1 MLGGFGMTRLRIGL
15 ASLLCLTAANAA
27 GEIVYLLSFES
38 FVRPSDGSDAIE
50 RQVDSRPLPISSKTR
65 QYLIRFC
72 PTSDRFDCALAV
84 SQVEAREGKLAV
96 RITEYDSPD
105 VPSKILSEIDTTVR
119 FSLGTPETFET
130 ETINALIRLN
140 FIVEEGPDIS
150 ETVYGK
156 RERTIR
162 TTPYYSDGK
171 VVGTR
176 LYPGGD
182 QQRFADLG
190 FEPGDIVVGF
200 DEYRV
205 DDAVSAD
212 LFESSLRAGKVK
224 SVTVQRREALVTVS
238 IE

>member
-1 MLGGFGMTRLRIGL
+1 MTRLRIGF
-15 ASLLCLTAANAA
+15 AALLCLTALNAA
-27 GEIVYLLSFES
+27 GEIVYFVSFES
-38 FVRPSDGSDAIE
+38 SVRPSDGSDAIE
-50 RQVDSRPLPISSKTR
+50 RQVDSRPLPVSSATR
-65 QYLIRFC
+65 QYLIPFC
-72 PTSDRFDCALAV
+72 TISDRFDCALAV
-84 SQVEAREGKLAV
+84 SQVEGREGKLAV

-105 VPSKILSEIDTTVR
+105 VPSKIVSEIDTIVR
-119 FSLGTPETFET
+119 FSIGTPETFET
-130 ETINALIRLN
+130 ETKNASIRLD
-140 FIVEEGPDIS
+140 FTVEEGPDIL

-162 TTPYYSDGK
+162 TTPFYSDGK

-182 QQRFADLG
+182 RQRFADLG

-205 DDAVSAD
+205 DDAASAD
-212 LFESSLRAGKVK
+212 LFESSFRAGKVK
-224 SVTVQRREALVTVS
+224 SVTVQRKDALVTVS